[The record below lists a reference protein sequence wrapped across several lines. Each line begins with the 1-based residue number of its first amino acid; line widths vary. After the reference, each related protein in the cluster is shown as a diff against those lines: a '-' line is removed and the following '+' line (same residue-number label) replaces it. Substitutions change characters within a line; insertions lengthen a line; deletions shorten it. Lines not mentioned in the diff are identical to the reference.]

1 LTLRTSFLMYS
12 RFLIFLSS
20 VGFKGLSPWFSS
32 ISLNFCA
39 FSEIW
44 SCWPWL
50 TYFFMILINIYKE
63 LLNRLYSLFFEPKPA
78 NRFRTLKLE
87 KPQLGS
93 KALWIFRS
101 LFEFSFVGFEY
112 CLFLPL
118 QKSKLW
124 GQTKSDVFGLAL
136 LLRSDKAHISFEH
149 VLRCHILWIS
159 NQF

>member
-1 LTLRTSFLMYS
+1 MYS

-63 LLNRLYSLFFEPKPA
+63 LLNRLYSQFFEPKPA
-78 NRFRTLKLE
+78 NRFWTLKLE

-124 GQTKSDVFGLAL
+124 GQTKSDVFERAL
-136 LLRSDKAHISFEH
+136 LLRSDKAHISSKN